1 MHRISC
7 GYGRVNAVCGE
18 VSIMT
23 RQQAEEV
30 AKFIQERLDGR
41 KLWSVTVSE
50 TRKVDPDKP
59 TKYRVVIEAAGSAL
73 PFAIYSARILTRP
86 LPHPDAIL

>member
-1 MHRISC
+1 
-7 GYGRVNAVCGE
+7 
-18 VSIMT
+18 MT

-30 AKFIQERLDGR
+30 AKFIQDRLDGR

-50 TRKVDPDKP
+50 TRKMREDAP

-73 PFAIYSARILTRP
+73 PIAIYSARILTRP
-86 LPHPDAIL
+86 IVHL

>member
-1 MHRISC
+1 
-7 GYGRVNAVCGE
+7 
-18 VSIMT
+18 MT

-59 TKYRVVIEAAGSAL
+59 TKYRVVVEAAGSAL
-73 PFAIYSARILTRP
+73 PFAIYSARVLTKPVAR
-86 LPHPDAIL
+86 DAIL

>member
-1 MHRISC
+1 MHRVSGADC
-7 GYGRVNAVCGE
+7 SGHADSGRSRIV
-18 VSIMT
+18 T

-30 AKFIQERLDGR
+30 AKFIQDRLDGR

-50 TRKVDPDKP
+50 TRKVDPEKP

-73 PFAIYSARILTRP
+73 PFAIYSARVLSKPISR
-86 LPHPDAIL
+86 DAIL